1 MSVFKLAKFRE
12 LFDKNNSI
20 SEDIVAMAVLIT
32 EGVVLTIS
40 CICLCF
46 FGGIFNRQGIF
57 NEFHTSAIILGA
69 MGLLNSVIALFF
81 KAHEA
86 GDLDKTLQGT
96 ATIVGKV
103 VKK

>member
-1 MSVFKLAKFRE
+1 MSIKQNLRE

-20 SEDIVAMAVLIT
+20 SEDIVAMSVLIA
-32 EGVVLTIS
+32 EGVILTIA
-40 CICLCF
+40 CIILCF
-46 FGGIFNRQGIF
+46 FGGFFNRQGVF

-69 MGLLNSVIALFF
+69 IGLLNSVIALFF
-81 KAHEA
+81 KAHEV

-96 ATIVGKV
+96 ATIVDKI